1 MTVTPIRLLGDP
13 VLRTAADPV
22 RDFDHELRG
31 LVSNLTDTL
40 MNANG
45 AGLAAPQIGVSLRV
59 FVFHVDDV
67 LGHIVNPTLD
77 FPDDEEQIGEEG
89 CLSVPGLYYDTKRRQ
104 NVVAMGFNSYGD
116 PLQVVGSGMMARC
129 VQHEYDHL
137 EGVIFLDRLDTET
150 RKRAMREIRAT
161 EWYGQGAPVIKT
173 SPHPLG
179 FAPGRHG

>member
-1 MTVTPIRLLGDP
+1 VTVTPIRLFGDP

-22 RDFDHELRG
+22 RDFDQELRG
-31 LVSNLTDTL
+31 LVSDLTDTL

-67 LGHIVNPTLD
+67 VGHIVNPTLD

-89 CLSVPGLYYDTKRRQ
+89 CLSIPGLYYDTKRRQ
-104 NVVAMGFNSYGD
+104 NVVAKGFNSYGD
-116 PLQVVGSGMMARC
+116 PFQLVGSGMMSRC
-129 VQHEYDHL
+129 VQHETDHL
-137 EGVIFLDRLDTET
+137 DGVIFLDRLDTDT
-150 RKRAMREIRAT
+150 RKRAMREIRAA
-161 EWYGQGAPVIKT
+161 EWYGQGAPVVKT

-179 FAPGRHG
+179 FASGRHG